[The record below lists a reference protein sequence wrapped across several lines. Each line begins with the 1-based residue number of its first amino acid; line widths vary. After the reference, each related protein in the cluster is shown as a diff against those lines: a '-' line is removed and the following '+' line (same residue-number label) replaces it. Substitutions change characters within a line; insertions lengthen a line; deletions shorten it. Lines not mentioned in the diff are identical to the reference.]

1 MLSSSNFHHIILL
14 CLLPLEIKGLRG
26 LGVEDGSL
34 GCMKSV
40 GRLDTSLTLLLLYFV
55 VPGKIY
61 TPMEYKGELAS
72 YDMQLR

>member
-14 CLLPLEIKGLRG
+14 CLLPLAIKGLRG

-40 GRLDTSLTLLLLYFV
+40 GRLDTSLTLLLYSV